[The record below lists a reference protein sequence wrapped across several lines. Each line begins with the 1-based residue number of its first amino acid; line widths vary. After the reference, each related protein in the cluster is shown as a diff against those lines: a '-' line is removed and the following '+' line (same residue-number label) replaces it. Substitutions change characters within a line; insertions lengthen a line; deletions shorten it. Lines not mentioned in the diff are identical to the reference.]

1 MDFSLL
7 PEEVLVNVLKMS
19 SPTTVVVAK
28 RLNRKLNRIVE
39 RNHLGK
45 PRVDDFSVEMR
56 TFLGRSRPVGKL
68 QLKNTGKM
76 HRRVV
81 VTMKRNQKSRQ
92 VVEEGLEGPSC
103 SNGTSLVME
112 EMKKVKLFL
121 VQLYE
126 RLSFDGVTADTE
138 FFNML
143 TAKWNDLSAV
153 QSLSFTLCHLK
164 FSKEQ
169 MLSLLTRTACRSLTL
184 DFCHFEQDI
193 ISDKVINSM
202 PCMQCLRIQP
212 RSTVY
217 LHQLTDATLKRWSVS
232 PPTTIALY
240 NCASNFT
247 LQGIVEIIKSLAE
260 DTLVD
265 WDFGRILPRDGAD
278 GHLLSM
284 MSISGMTIFVSDDFG
299 SRRVQIAR
307 GPSRIAFNLIKE
319 EAFTS

>member
-1 MDFSLL
+1 MFTHCIPVNADFNTVDNCVSDHFTVTTFLWRSLHTSSDVLGSVTFTSVLYQALITEAQVLVMDFSLL

-45 PRVDDFSVEMR
+45 PHVDDFSVEMR
-56 TFLGRSRPVGKL
+56 TFLGRTRPIGKL
-68 QLKNTGKM
+68 QLKNTEKM

-81 VTMKRNQKSRQ
+81 VTMKRKHKSRQ

-112 EMKKVKLFL
+112 EMKK

-193 ISDKVINSM
+193 ISDKVGHKRLNVDEPRAHAAAMS
-202 PCMQCLRIQP
+202 CMRPGLMLWSARI
-212 RSTVY
+212 
-217 LHQLTDATLKRWSVS
+217 
-232 PPTTIALY
+232 
-240 NCASNFT
+240 C
-247 LQGIVEIIKSLAE
+247 VEKME
-260 DTLVD
+260 
-265 WDFGRILPRDGAD
+265 W
-278 GHLLSM
+278 
-284 MSISGMTIFVSDDFG
+284 
-299 SRRVQIAR
+299 
-307 GPSRIAFNLIKE
+307 
-319 EAFTS
+319 